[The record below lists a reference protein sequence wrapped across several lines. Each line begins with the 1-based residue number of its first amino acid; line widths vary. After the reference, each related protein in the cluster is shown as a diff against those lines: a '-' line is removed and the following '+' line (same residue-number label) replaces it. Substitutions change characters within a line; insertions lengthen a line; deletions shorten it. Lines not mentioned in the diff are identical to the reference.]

1 MPCRLLPMR
10 WVWFNVANRLYA
22 TDPHVISALGVDK
35 DEVIGFL
42 YLGTREGPS
51 KLTPAL
57 DPEDYITHF

>member
-1 MPCRLLPMR
+1 M
-10 WVWFNVANRLYA
+10 YA
-22 TDPHVISALGVDK
+22 TDPHVISALGGAEK

-51 KLTPAL
+51 KLVPAL